1 VSALASFV
9 LSFIVWGAI
18 FGTLAVLLT
27 PRRYR

>member
-1 VSALASFV
+1 VNPLLSFV

-18 FGTLAVLLT
+18 FGTLVFLLT